1 MNKRLSFPLNT
12 LSAQSYCQEN
22 IALIGDA
29 AHTVHPMAGQ
39 GLNLGLL
46 DANILANT
54 ICKAIN
60 EGRDFSKED
69 ILFEYE
75 KKAKL
80 NNYSMQGGLEV
91 IKTAY
96 SLNSEAFGW
105 VRNLGVEVVQNTPLR
120 KAFQTVA
127 SGELYDES
135 RTYWKN

>member
-1 MNKRLSFPLNT
+1 
-12 LSAQSYCQEN
+12 
-22 IALIGDA
+22 
-29 AHTVHPMAGQ
+29 MAGQ